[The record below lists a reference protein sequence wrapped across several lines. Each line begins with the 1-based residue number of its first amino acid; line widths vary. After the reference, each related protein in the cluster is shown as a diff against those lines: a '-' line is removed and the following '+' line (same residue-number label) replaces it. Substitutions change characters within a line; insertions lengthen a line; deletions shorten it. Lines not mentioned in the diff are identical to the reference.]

1 MSDQLV
7 HRLEDAA
14 SSLQDR
20 LLRTLDRRGIRLRIP
35 RSLRRHREALL
46 FWSVSAAVAAG
57 FVILVS
63 VSATSPSFPF
73 LHTVRKWPLFGQ
85 VGDVFS
91 NFTKD
96 PTSQSAAANGG
107 RLVDSGRSPR
117 QGPVV
122 DSASGPD
129 GRLKAAIQAVVASGP
144 GHSAGSTPTALIT
157 GAGSSHLGNDFGGG
171 GSGGGTGG
179 GGGGGNPGPSPA
191 ATPPPTATPTPT
203 PSPTP
208 SQTPSQTPTLTPT
221 ESPTPTPSETDMTG
235 MTDSPTPTLEPS

>member
-1 MSDQLV
+1 M
-7 HRLEDAA
+7 
-14 SSLQDR
+14 
-20 LLRTLDRRGIRLRIP
+20 
-35 RSLRRHREALL
+35 

-63 VSATSPSFPF
+63 ISATSPSFPF

-85 VGDVFS
+85 VGDVFR

-96 PTSQSAAANGG
+96 PTSQSAAANRD

-117 QGPVV
+117 QGPAV

-129 GRLKAAIQAVVASGP
+129 GRLKAAIQALVASGP
-144 GHSAGSTPTALIT
+144 GHGAGSTRAALIA
-157 GAGSSHLGNDFGGG
+157 GAGSSHLGNDFVGG

-179 GGGGGNPGPSPA
+179 GSGGGNPGPTPA

-203 PSPTP
+203 PTPSPTP
-208 SQTPSQTPTLTPT
+208 SQTPSPTPTPTPT
-221 ESPTPTPSETDMTG
+221 ESPTPTPSATDMTG
-235 MTDSPTPTLEPS
+235 MTESPTPTLEPS